1 MPMVT
6 MASQKNKLDGS
17 VERAAYKFLQKL
29 QRDDTT
35 PGLHIEPMINARDER
50 VRTGRVNQQWRAVL
64 YKLTSDSG
72 NHYVYMGTYPHDEA
86 IDIARSHVLKMNL
99 ALGVPE
105 FQRILTEEAPV
116 QQETPEKG
124 ETPAPTFE
132 PEQTEVANQPK
143 QPTWQNQLSHT
154 WSEET
159 LVSQA
164 GIAGQY
170 AAEALAATAFSEF
183 SAVLD
188 KAPEAQGL
196 VLLELANGK
205 DFETVKDELGLSP
218 VTAEDEEEQ
227 LEQFLRRPSSVGFV
241 YVGDN
246 PDELKNAL
254 ESKNFESWRVFLH
267 PEQRRFAEQDNSG
280 SYRLSGGAGTG
291 KTVVLVHRARNLARR
306 DPEAR
311 IILSTFTKVL
321 ADSLRTQLKKLDA
334 SVPQTQR
341 IGDAGVAVLGL
352 DQIAAQIISQATAR
366 EKQAA
371 TQLVLGTTDNTL
383 AGRTYNVRQVFENAL
398 TLVQPDLPD
407 DVVHP
412 SFLEQ
417 EYVSVVLAHRIVDET
432 GYVRANRKG
441 RGTALNRRARKELWR
456 VFSQFRRDQQLDNEV
471 SFPQLAA
478 ISAAVLQQRAER
490 GEQLP
495 ADHVLVD
502 EGQDLHS
509 GHWAMLR
516 ALVPDGPNDLFIA
529 EDSHQRIYGQKV
541 PLSRFG
547 INIVGRARRL
557 RLNYRTTAENLALAV
572 QILDGGDYT
581 DIEDTPEDSSQYRS
595 VRSGPRPHLE
605 AATSLADQIA
615 IAARYI
621 KSWVHDGVDPG
632 VIGVMVRSERVENM
646 VERGLREA
654 DALDLCT
661 DSDQPGVQIMT
672 MHSAKGMEFERAII
686 IGAGADE
693 LPAMWQIKGLPEAEQ
708 EDVELRERSL
718 LYVAAT
724 RARDELVI
732 TWTGEASKYLSD

>member
-1 MPMVT
+1 
-6 MASQKNKLDGS
+6 
-17 VERAAYKFLQKL
+17 
-29 QRDDTT
+29 
-35 PGLHIEPMINARDER
+35 
-50 VRTGRVNQQWRAVL
+50 
-64 YKLTSDSG
+64 
-72 NHYVYMGTYPHDEA
+72 
-86 IDIARSHVLKMNL
+86 
-99 ALGVPE
+99 
-105 FQRILTEEAPV
+105 
-116 QQETPEKG
+116 
-124 ETPAPTFE
+124 
-132 PEQTEVANQPK
+132 
-143 QPTWQNQLSHT
+143 
-154 WSEET
+154 
-159 LVSQA
+159 
-164 GIAGQY
+164 
-170 AAEALAATAFSEF
+170 
-183 SAVLD
+183 
-188 KAPEAQGL
+188 
-196 VLLELANGK
+196 
-205 DFETVKDELGLSP
+205 
-218 VTAEDEEEQ
+218 
-227 LEQFLRRPSSVGFV
+227 
-241 YVGDN
+241 
-246 PDELKNAL
+246 
-254 ESKNFESWRVFLH
+254 
-267 PEQRRFAEQDNSG
+267 
-280 SYRLSGGAGTG
+280 
-291 KTVVLVHRARNLARR
+291 
-306 DPEAR
+306 
-311 IILSTFTKVL
+311 
-321 ADSLRTQLKKLDA
+321 
-334 SVPQTQR
+334 
-341 IGDAGVAVLGL
+341 
-352 DQIAAQIISQATAR
+352 
-366 EKQAA
+366 
-371 TQLVLGTTDNTL
+371 VLGTTDNTL

-417 EYVSVVLAHRIVDET
+417 EYVSVVLAHRIVDEI

-471 SFPQLAA
+471 SFPELAA

-509 GHWAMLR
+509 GQWAMLR
-516 ALVPDGPNDLFIA
+516 ALVPAGPNDLVIA

-541 PLSRFG
+541 PLSRVG

-557 RLNYRTTAENLALAV
+557 RRDYRTTAENLALAV
-572 QILDGGDYT
+572 QILSGGDYT
-581 DIEDTPEDSSQYRS
+581 DIEDTPEDSSEYRS

-732 TWTGEASKYLSD
+732 KWDGV